1 MTVKAI
7 IDPSNSIADYQ
18 RGLQP
23 LIDSAHMVY
32 LRVVNLD
39 DLDIKY
45 DYPRIK
51 LADGQVVADTAPG
64 KKPSG
69 GEDIRYE
76 YPARELKATGEH
88 KIAIVDHYTPA
99 GKHVV
104 DEWITLHRDKVMAF
118 PVVRAVFLLANYGR
132 ILEELDGPT
141 GRRLLLEQQVA
152 EDAAAESLDVEPTP
166 NAVEFAEESEP
177 AEPTKPKPA
186 FLKGSKGKT
195 KKAKA
200 KE

>member
-1 MTVKAI
+1 MSVVKNI
-7 IDPSNSIADYQ
+7 IDPDNSIADYQ
-18 RGLQP
+18 RRLQP
-23 LIDSAHMVY
+23 LIDEAHVVY
-32 LRVVNLD
+32 LRVASLD
-39 DLDIKY
+39 DLHITY

-51 LADGQVVADTAPG
+51 LADGQVVADTVPG

-88 KIAIVDHYTPA
+88 KIAFKDHYTKA
-99 GKHVV
+99 GRHVV

-152 EDAAAESLDVEPTP
+152 EDAAAESLDEPTP